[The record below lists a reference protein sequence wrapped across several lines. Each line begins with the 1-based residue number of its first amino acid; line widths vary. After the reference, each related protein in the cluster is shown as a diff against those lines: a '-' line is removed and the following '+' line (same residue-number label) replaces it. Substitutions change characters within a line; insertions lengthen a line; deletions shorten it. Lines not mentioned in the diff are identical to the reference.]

1 MAVLGCI
8 ALILCVIASFDNHAG
23 HVGALDI
30 GVCYGTLGSDLPS
43 PADVVN
49 LYKQHGIAKM
59 RIFNPNP
66 AILDALRGSGIA
78 VTIGIPNEDLE
89 NLATGQGAVDQWW
102 NINIAPYVDPSVG
115 LKNVLAVMPLLNN
128 IQIVRDRIKVTTVLS
143 SSVLASSYPPS
154 TGAFTPEAS
163 STMAGILAFLASTD
177 SPLMINVYPYFAYKS
192 DPGNVRLDYAQF
204 TETETVVQ
212 DGAYG
217 YVNLFDAIV
226 DAFVAAMDK
235 AGGATNV
242 RVVVSESGWPSDGS
256 GSITTPEIAATYNK
270 NLLNHIL
277 QKGGTPRRPGANIE
291 GFIFA
296 MFNENQKPAGE
307 EQHFGL
313 FYPNM
318 QPVINL
324 YKEYGIGKMR
334 LFDPDHAAL
343 EALRGSGI
351 RVTVGIGN
359 KD

>member
-1 MAVLGCI
+1 MTVLGCI
-8 ALILCVIASFDNHAG
+8 ALILCVLASFDNYAG
-23 HVGALDI
+23 RVGALDI
-30 GVCYGTLGSDLPS
+30 GVCYGTLGSDLPA

-59 RIFNPNP
+59 RLFNPNP
-66 AILDALRGSGIA
+66 AVLDALKGSGIG
-78 VTIGIPNEDLE
+78 VTIGIANEDLE
-89 NLATGQGAVDQWW
+89 NLATGQSAVETWF
-102 NINIAPYVDPSVG
+102 NNNIAPYVNDVTINYIAVGNEADRSGG
-115 LKNVLAVMPLLNN
+115 LKNIFTVMPLLNN
-128 IQIVRDRIKVTTVLS
+128 IVHDKGIKVTTVLS

-154 TGAFTPEAS
+154 SGAFTLEAY

-204 TETETVVQ
+204 TATETVVQ
-212 DGAYG
+212 DGEYS

-235 AGGATNV
+235 AGGANNV

-256 GSITTPEIAATYNK
+256 GSITTPELAATYNK

-277 QKGGTPRRPGANIE
+277 KKGGTPRRPGSNIE

-307 EQHFGL
+307 EQHFGV
-313 FYPNM
+313 FYPTM
-318 QPVINL
+318 QPV
-324 YKEYGIGKMR
+324 YDV
-334 LFDPDHAAL
+334 F
-343 EALRGSGI
+343 S
-351 RVTVGIGN
+351 
-359 KD
+359 

>member
-23 HVGALDI
+23 RVGALDI
-30 GVCYGTLGSDLPS
+30 GVCYGTLGSDLPA

-102 NINIAPYVDPSVG
+102 NNNIAPYVNDVTINYIAIGNEVDPSVG

-128 IQIVRDRIKVTTVLS
+128 IQIVHDRIKVTTVLS

-154 TGAFTPEAS
+154 IGEFTPEAS

-204 TETETVVQ
+204 TATETVVQ
-212 DGAYG
+212 DGEYG

-256 GSITTPEIAATYNK
+256 GSITTPELAATYNK

-318 QPVINL
+318 QPVYDI
-324 YKEYGIGKMR
+324 
-334 LFDPDHAAL
+334 F
-343 EALRGSGI
+343 S
-351 RVTVGIGN
+351 
-359 KD
+359 